1 MATRS
6 LEDKIQDSVSA
17 VDMLRNAPLGPYVF
31 PIPAEITNW
40 RDEQESWRK
49 TAVFFDQSYH
59 MTDHYFR
66 GPDAVRLFQDL
77 AINSF
82 KGFERNKAKQ
92 IVVCN
97 HDGYVI
103 GDSIL
108 FAFEDDLFSV
118 VNRPNA
124 GNWIQYHA
132 ETGDYDVDVDV
143 DHRSV
148 SHLTGKRKKY
158 RYEVQGPDAMEIL
171 KKATGGNLP
180 EIRFFN
186 MGEIKIGDREVRAL
200 RHGMAGAPGL
210 ELMGPFEEKDE
221 IKAAIFEAGKDF
233 GLLEGGAKT
242 YSTVAHESGWVPS
255 ELPAIYSGDKMK
267 GYREWLPADGF
278 EANASVGG
286 SFVSD
291 NIEDWY
297 LTPMDIGYSHILKFD
312 HDFIGR
318 DALEEKIKQP
328 CKKKVTLLW
337 NSEDVVR
344 VFASYF
350 QQGDRYKFMDMP
362 ASHYATYP
370 YDAVYKDGEQVGF
383 SLYPVYTS
391 NFRRWISL
399 ALVDES
405 VGDFGTEVEVLWG
418 ESDGGTAKPSV
429 ERHVQTR
436 MRATVAPCPIAD
448 DARENYRPHKLPFQ
462 AA

>member
-6 LEDKIQDSVSA
+6 LEDKIRDVGNPI
-17 VDMLRNAPLGPYVF
+17 DMLRNAPLGPYVF
-31 PIPAEITNW
+31 PIEPELTNW

-49 TAVFFDQSYH
+49 TAVFFDQSHH

-82 KGFERNKAKQ
+82 SNFQRNKAKQ

-132 ETGDYDVDVDV
+132 ETGDYDVEVDV

-148 SHLTGKRKKY
+148 SHHTGRRKKY
-158 RYEVQGPDAMEIL
+158 RYEVQGPNAMDIL
-171 KKATGGNLP
+171 TKATGGNLP
-180 EIRFFN
+180 DIKFFN
-186 MGEIKIGDREVRAL
+186 MGEIMIGGREVRAL

-221 IKAAIFEAGKDF
+221 VKAAILEAGRDF
-233 GLLEGGAKT
+233 GLLQGGARA
-242 YSTVAHESGWVPS
+242 YATVAHESGWVPS
-255 ELPAIYSGDKMK
+255 ELPAIYAGDDMRA
-267 GYREWLPADGF
+267 YREWLPADGF
-278 EANASVGG
+278 EANASLGG

-291 NIEDWY
+291 SIEDWY

-318 DALEEKIKQP
+318 SALEEKSKHP
-328 CKKKVTLLW
+328 HRKKVTLLW

-344 VFASYF
+344 IFASLF
-350 QQGDRYKFMDMP
+350 QQGDRYKYMDMP

-370 YDAVYKDGEQVGF
+370 YDAVYQNGNVVGF
-383 SLYPVYTS
+383 SLYPIYTS

-399 ALVDES
+399 ALLDENAAEYGS
-405 VGDFGTEVEVLWG
+405 ELKILWG
-418 ESDGGTAKPSV
+418 EPNGGTAKPAV
-429 ERHVQTR
+429 ERHVQTEV
-436 MRATVAPCPIAD
+436 RATVAPCPIAD

-462 AA
+462 TD

>member
-1 MATRS
+1 MSQQS
-6 LEDKIQDSVSA
+6 LEDRIQQAGNPVEL
-17 VDMLRNAPLGPYVF
+17 LRNAQVGPYVF
-31 PIPAEITNW
+31 PIESECSNW

-49 TAVFFDQSYH
+49 TAVFFDQSHH

-66 GPDAVRLFQDL
+66 GRDAVRLFQDL
-77 AINSF
+77 GINSF
-82 KGFERNKAKQ
+82 KNFGRNKAKQ

-97 HDGYVI
+97 YDGYVI

-108 FAFEDDLFSV
+108 FAFEEDLFSV

-124 GNWIQYHA
+124 GNWIQFHA
-132 ETGDYDVDVDV
+132 ETGGYDVEVDV

-148 SHLTGKRKKY
+148 SHHTGRRKRY
-158 RYEVQGPDAMEIL
+158 RYEVQGPNALEIL
-171 KKATGGNLP
+171 TRATGEKLP
-180 EIRFFN
+180 DIRFFN
-186 MGEIKIGDREVRAL
+186 MGELKIAGRDVRAL

-221 IKAAIFEAGKDF
+221 IKAAVFEAGKDL
-233 GLLEGGAKT
+233 GLLEGGART

-267 GYREWLPADGF
+267 SYREWLPGNGF
-278 EANASVGG
+278 EANASLGG

-318 DALEEKIKQP
+318 QALEEKAKQP
-328 CKKKVTLLW
+328 HKKKVTLLW
-337 NSEDVVR
+337 NNDDVIR
-344 VFASYF
+344 VFASLF
-350 QQGDRYKFMDMP
+350 EQGDRYKYMDIP

-370 YDAVYKDGEQVGF
+370 YDAVYHNGQQVGF

-399 ALVDES
+399 ALLDEG
-405 VGDFGTEVEVLWG
+405 VGDIGSEVEILWG
-418 ESDGGTAKPSV
+418 EPDGGSAKPLV
-429 ERHVQTR
+429 ERHVQTE
-436 MRATVAPCPIAD
+436 MRATIAPCPISD
-448 DARENYRPHKLPFQ
+448 VARETYR
-462 AA
+462 A

>member
-1 MATRS
+1 MPDQS
-6 LEDKIQDSVSA
+6 LEDKIQDAGNPVK
-17 VDMLRNAPLGPYVF
+17 MLRNAQLGPYVF

-49 TAVFFDQSYH
+49 AAVFFDQSYH

-66 GPDAVRLFQDL
+66 GRDAIRLFQDL

-82 KGFERNKAKQ
+82 KTFERNKAKQ

-97 HDGYVI
+97 HDGFVI

-132 ETGDYDVDVDV
+132 ETGGYDVDVDV

-148 SHLTGKRKKY
+148 SHLTGKRRKY
-158 RYEVQGPDAMEIL
+158 RYEVQGPNAMEIL
-171 KKATGGNLP
+171 SRATGGKLP
-180 EIRFFN
+180 DIQFFN
-186 MGEIKIGDREVRAL
+186 MGKIRIAGRDVRAL

-210 ELMGPFEEKDE
+210 ELMGPFEEKEE
-221 IKAAIFEAGKDF
+221 IKAAIFDAGRDL

-267 GYREWLPADGF
+267 PYREWLPADGF
-278 EANASVGG
+278 EATASVGG

-312 HDFIGR
+312 HEFIGR
-318 DALEEKIKQP
+318 EALSQKIKQP
-328 CKKKVTLLW
+328 HKKKVTLLW
-337 NSEDVVR
+337 NSGDVVR
-344 VFASYF
+344 VFASLF
-350 QQGDRYKFMDMP
+350 QQGDRFKFMDIP

-370 YDAVYKDGEQVGF
+370 YDAVYKDGKQVGF

-405 VGDFGTEVEVLWG
+405 VGDYGTEVDVLWG
-418 ESDGGTAKPSV
+418 EPDGGTDKPHV
-429 ERHVQTR
+429 ERHVQTE
-436 MRATVAPCPIAD
+436 MRATVSACPIAD
-448 DARENYRPHKLPFQ
+448 EARENYRPHKLPFQ
-462 AA
+462 